1 LVRLAASNG
10 WTKQPRREAATTTG
24 TIIHT
29 ANVTNKEYY
38 EVGWAHITKAPWT
51 ISAPQRHFAIVVPVR
66 VAMLKLR
73 GSEVER

>member
-51 ISAPQRHFAIVVPVR
+51 ISAPPSVTLPS
-66 VAMLKLR
+66 LCLCE
-73 GSEVER
+73 SLC